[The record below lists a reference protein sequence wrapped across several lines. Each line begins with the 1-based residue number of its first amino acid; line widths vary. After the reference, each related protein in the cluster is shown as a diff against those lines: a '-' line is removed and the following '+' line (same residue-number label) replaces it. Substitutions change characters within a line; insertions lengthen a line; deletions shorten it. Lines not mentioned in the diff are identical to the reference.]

1 MCFYD
6 DEYKEVQKIIGG
18 DYFERQGRAPG
29 EYQLKT
35 TVVERLGGEI
45 EQKSD
50 EEKDDE
56 DIVHYVINISLYPMI
71 STCPSPHN
79 DSLNLIH
86 CEVR

>member
-18 DYFERQGRAPG
+18 GYFERQGRAPD

-45 EQKSD
+45 EQKND

-71 STCPSPHN
+71 STS
-79 DSLNLIH
+79 
-86 CEVR
+86 